1 MENDPSW
8 YTQRNKKDG
17 SRSRETNMAW
27 YDRLLG
33 RAPIVDEEKLNPAQY
48 VISRNEGMTIDS
60 REVVTNYR
68 NAYEQLEIVNRAVNM
83 IVDDVS
89 EIPFAIGEK
98 IVGTTNVLKNIR
110 RSKVDLLINKEP
122 NPFQDVSAFKRNLII
137 DLLIDGNIFIYF
149 DGAHLYHLPA
159 DKVRIYT
166 DDKTYVERYSYDNS
180 IDYSPDEI
188 IHIKENSFNSIY
200 RGTPRLKPAFR
211 TMQLLG
217 SMRDFQDNFFKNG
230 AVPGLVLKSPNTLS
244 EKIKERML
252 QAWVARYNPKSGGRR
267 PLFLDGGLEVENL
280 TEINF
285 KELDFQ
291 EGIKSNERIIL
302 EAMGIPSILMD
313 GGNNANIR
321 PNHRLYYLETILPI
335 VKKVS
340 CALERFFGFSMSEDV
355 TGIPA
360 LQPELRDQAAYY
372 ATLVNTGI
380 LSANEAREAL
390 GKEPVDGFDEPR
402 VPANIAG
409 SATNPEQGGRP
420 TEAAPSEE
428 E

>member
-1 MENDPSW
+1 
-8 YTQRNKKDG
+8 
-17 SRSRETNMAW
+17 MAW

-33 RAPIVDEEKLNPAQY
+33 RTPETEEKLNPAQY
-48 VISRNEGMTIDS
+48 VISRNEGLTVDS
-60 REVVTNYR
+60 REIVTNYR
-68 NAYEQLEIVNRAVNM
+68 SAYEQLEIVNRAVNM
-83 IVDDVS
+83 IVDDVAD
-89 EIPFAIGEK
+89 IPYSLGNQTPGTSN
-98 IVGTTNVLKNIR
+98 IVKNIR
-110 RSKVDLLINKEP
+110 RSKVDLLVNREP
-122 NPFQDVSAFKRNLII
+122 NPFQDINSFKRNLII
-137 DLLIDGNIFIYF
+137 DLMIDGNIFIYF

-159 DKVRIYT
+159 DKVRIETDPNTFVAKYT
-166 DDKTYVERYSYDNS
+166 YENS
-180 IDYSPDEI
+180 LDYSPSEI

-200 RGTPRLKPAFR
+200 RGVPRLKPAFR
-211 TMQLLG
+211 TMQLLS
-217 SMRDFQDNFFKNG
+217 SMRTFQDNFFKNG

-252 QAWVARYNPKSGGRR
+252 QAWVARYNPQSGGRR
-267 PLFLDGGLEVENL
+267 PLFLDGGLTVENL
-280 TEINF
+280 TEVNF
-285 KELDFQ
+285 KDLDFQ

-302 EAMGIPSILMD
+302 EAMGIPPILLD

-335 VKKVS
+335 VRKLGY
-340 CALERFFGFSMSEDV
+340 AIERYFGFEVSEDV

-380 LSANEAREAL
+380 MSPNEAREAL
-390 GKEPVDGFDEPR
+390 GKDPVDGFDQPR

-409 SATNPEQGGRP
+409 SAANPEEGGRP
-420 TEAAPSEE
+420 QEAAPSEE

>member
-1 MENDPSW
+1 
-8 YTQRNKKDG
+8 
-17 SRSRETNMAW
+17 MAW
-27 YDRLLG
+27 YDRFLG
-33 RAPIVDEEKLNPAQY
+33 RDSEDKLNPSQY
-48 VISRNEGMTIDS
+48 VISRNEGMTVES

-89 EIPFAIGEK
+89 EIPFAVGEK
-98 IVGTTNVLKNIR
+98 VLGTTNIVKNIR
-110 RSKVDLLINKEP
+110 KSKVDLLLNKEP
-122 NPFQDVSAFKRNLII
+122 NPFQDVSTFKRNLII

-159 DKVRIYT
+159 DKVTIYT
-166 DDKTYVERYSYDNS
+166 DDKTYIERFSYDNS
-180 IDYSPDEI
+180 IDYSPSEI

-200 RGTPRLKPAFR
+200 RGVPRLKPAFR

-291 EGIKSNERIIL
+291 EGIKSNEKIIL
-302 EAMGIPSILMD
+302 EAMGIPPILLD

-321 PNHRLYYLETILPI
+321 PNHRLYYLETVLPI

-340 CALERFFGFSMSEDV
+340 YALERFFGFSLNEDV

-390 GKEPVDGFDEPR
+390 GKEPVAGFDEPR

-420 TEAAPSEE
+420 EEAAPSEE

>member
-1 MENDPSW
+1 
-8 YTQRNKKDG
+8 
-17 SRSRETNMAW
+17 MAW

-33 RAPIVDEEKLNPAQY
+33 RNQDFYDDEKLNPAQY
-48 VISRNEGMTIDS
+48 VISRDEGMTIDS
-60 REVVTNYR
+60 REVVTNYK

-83 IVDDVS
+83 IVDDS
-89 EIPFAIGEK
+89 AEIPFQVGDQIQGINN
-98 IVGTTNVLKNIR
+98 IVKNIR
-110 RSKVDLLINKEP
+110 KSRVDILINKEP
-122 NPFQDVSAFKRNLII
+122 NPFQDISTFKRNLVI
-137 DLLIDGNIFIYF
+137 DLLLDGNIFIYF

-159 DKVRIYT
+159 DRVTIYSDT
-166 DDKTYVERYSYDNS
+166 DTYIDKYSFDNT
-180 IDYSPDEI
+180 IDYSPREI
-188 IHIKENSFNSIY
+188 IHIKENSFHSIY
-200 RGTPRLKPAFR
+200 RGVPRLKPAFR

-217 SMRDFQDNFFKNG
+217 SMRNFQDNFFKNG

-252 QAWVARYNPKSGGRR
+252 QAWVARYNPQSGGRR

-302 EAMGIPSILMD
+302 EAMGIPPILMD

-321 PNHRLYYLETILPI
+321 PNHRLYYLETVLPI
-335 VKKVS
+335 VRKIGYAV
-340 CALERFFGFSMSEDV
+340 ERFFGFELSEDV

-380 LSANEAREAL
+380 MSPNEAREAL
-390 GKEPVDGFDEPR
+390 GKEPVNGFDEPR

-409 SATNPEQGGRP
+409 SAANPEEGGRP

>member
-1 MENDPSW
+1 
-8 YTQRNKKDG
+8 
-17 SRSRETNMAW
+17 MAW
-27 YDRLLG
+27 YDRFLG
-33 RAPIVDEEKLNPAQY
+33 IEREEKLNPAQY
-48 VISRNEGMTIDS
+48 VISRDEGMTIDS
-60 REVVTNYR
+60 REVITNYR
-68 NAYEQLEIVNRAVNM
+68 NACEQLEIVNRAVNM
-83 IVDDVS
+83 IVDDS
-89 EIPFAIGEK
+89 AEIPFQIGDQIQGINN
-98 IVGTTNVLKNIR
+98 IVKNIR
-110 RSKVDLLINKEP
+110 KSRVHTLINKEP
-122 NPFQDVSAFKRNLII
+122 NPFQDISTFKRNLVI
-137 DLLIDGNIFIYF
+137 DLLLDGNIFIYF

-159 DKVRIYT
+159 DRVTIYSDT
-166 DDKTYVERYSYDNS
+166 DTYVDKYSFDNT
-180 IDYSPDEI
+180 IDYSPREI

-200 RGTPRLKPAFR
+200 RGVPRLKPAYR

-217 SMRDFQDNFFKNG
+217 SMRNFQDNFFKNG

-252 QAWVARYNPKSGGRR
+252 QAWVARYNPQSGGRR

-280 TEINF
+280 TEVNF

-302 EAMGIPSILMD
+302 EAMGIPPILMD

-321 PNHRLYYLETILPI
+321 PNHRLYYLETVLPI
-335 VKKVS
+335 VRKIGHAV
-340 CALERFFGFSMSEDV
+340 ERFFGFELSEDV

-380 LSANEAREAL
+380 MSPNEAREAL

-409 SATNPEQGGRP
+409 SAANPEEGGRP

>member
-1 MENDPSW
+1 
-8 YTQRNKKDG
+8 
-17 SRSRETNMAW
+17 MAW
-27 YDRLLG
+27 YDRFLG
-33 RAPIVDEEKLNPAQY
+33 IEREEKLNPAQY
-48 VISRNEGMTIDS
+48 VISRDEGMTIDS
-60 REVVTNYR
+60 REVITNYR

-83 IVDDVS
+83 IVDDS
-89 EIPFAIGEK
+89 AEIPFQIGEQ
-98 IVGTTNVLKNIR
+98 IQGINNIIKNIR
-110 RSKVDLLINKEP
+110 KSRVNILINKEP
-122 NPFQDVSAFKRNLII
+122 NPFQDISTFKRNLVI
-137 DLLIDGNIFIYF
+137 DLLLDGNIFIYF

-159 DKVRIYT
+159 DRVTIYSDT
-166 DDKTYVERYSYDNS
+166 DTYVDKYSFDNT
-180 IDYSPDEI
+180 IDYSPREI

-200 RGTPRLKPAFR
+200 RGVPRLKPAYR

-217 SMRDFQDNFFKNG
+217 SMRNFQDNFFKNG

-252 QAWVARYNPKSGGRR
+252 QAWVARYNPQSGGRR

-280 TEINF
+280 TEVNF

-302 EAMGIPSILMD
+302 EAMGIPPILMD

-321 PNHRLYYLETILPI
+321 PNHRLYYLETVLPI
-335 VKKVS
+335 VRKIGHAV
-340 CALERFFGFSMSEDV
+340 ERFFGFELSEDV

-380 LSANEAREAL
+380 MSPNEAREAL
-390 GKEPVDGFDEPR
+390 GKEPVNGFDEPR

-409 SATNPEQGGRP
+409 SAANPEEGGRT
-420 TEAAPSEE
+420 TEAATSEE